1 MVLAGFDVDIHLK
14 VDLAN
19 YDEPEDAK
27 SVVALMEE
35 YALHPF
41 GGGEPLS
48 ELCRS
53 SLVPALKEFPGAFS
67 ILAYRGEAAVGL
79 VNCFTGFSTFLCKP
93 LINIH
98 DVVVS
103 ESARGLGVC
112 TAMMDFLAKEAKR
125 RGCCKLTLEV
135 LQRNYTARAAY
146 LKTGFKPY
154 TLDEEMGQAEFWQR
168 YL

>member
-1 MVLAGFDVDIHLK
+1 MALPDCEIGTELKIGLASYDDLRHADDIL
-14 VDLAN
+14 
-19 YDEPEDAK
+19 
-27 SVVALMEE
+27 ALMDE
-35 YALHPF
+35 YAQHPF

-48 ELCRS
+48 DNCRS
-53 SLVPALKEFPGAFS
+53 GLLPALRGFPGAFS
-67 ILAYRGEAAVGL
+67 ILAYQDQSAVGL

-98 DVVVS
+98 DVIVS

-112 TAMMDFLAKEAKR
+112 TAMMDFLAKEAKS

-135 LQRNYTARAAY
+135 LQKNYTAQAAY

-154 TLDEEMGQAEFWQR
+154 TLDEELGQAEFWQR